1 MAVIDNELNEITMEL
16 KNNNLGSDFEK
27 LQLLQ
32 DSQNKM
38 ESEYLELMEE
48 LEGLGIKL

>member
-16 KNNNLGSDFEK
+16 KNNNLASNFEK

-48 LEGLGIKL
+48 LEGLGK